1 MGYEKVTIQDIYT
14 HYGDLLKSHPHA
26 APSRGLLD
34 MEVQLGTGSG
44 GALQV
49 WVCEISPSSCE
60 NKMLTLE
67 RIMFERR
74 RSSNTRDGEAVELA

>member
-49 WVCEISPSSCE
+49 CVCLCV
-60 NKMLTLE
+60 
-67 RIMFERR
+67 RAR
-74 RSSNTRDGEAVELA
+74 V